1 MKVANAE
8 LIDIQT
14 KLNEELK
21 TITAKLQTVKSK
33 TNDIN
38 KLESFQGKAA
48 SAAKAYFQSVH
59 VKSVDELEQT
69 IKRLRENYDKVLTEF
84 VNTVDNS
91 STAVITDDY
100 LNQLNSRVLTI
111 KNGIL
116 DTHEEGKQ
124 VIQSVSDIVPL
135 SSPNITKFETSVDTS
150 QKYVTRVNKELS
162 DFDKSALKIIEDSQ
176 QAVGQIQSKI
186 SMQTM
191 NRLMGIY
198 SFADQINLIQQS
210 DNEKNDLSVD
220 SEGNSKK
227 QSGGISM
234 GASMFLTFMTG
245 IKAENYLKLPS
256 QFYIHSKLDKKTRNL
271 LKSNGTYLFSKEVYR
286 NFNNKLSFGMY
297 KYNSKELMNLFKQ
310 HKTKALNKD
319 ILKGLTQGWV
329 PFGTERGKLAMS
341 REFDKLYGLDKY
353 RELQK
358 LTTLGK
364 AKKATTIFAD
374 EFVLNKVRATTE
386 WKNPNVAFEN
396 TKQSLKSTVTDFKA
410 QKSTW

>member
-1 MKVANAE
+1 MKKM
-8 LIDIQT
+8 DI
-14 KLNEELK
+14 
-21 TITAKLQTVKSK
+21 
-33 TNDIN
+33 
-38 KLESFQGKAA
+38 
-48 SAAKAYFQSVH
+48 
-59 VKSVDELEQT
+59 
-69 IKRLRENYDKVLTEF
+69 
-84 VNTVDNS
+84 
-91 STAVITDDY
+91 
-100 LNQLNSRVLTI
+100 
-111 KNGIL
+111 
-116 DTHEEGKQ
+116 
-124 VIQSVSDIVPL
+124 
-135 SSPNITKFETSVDTS
+135 
-150 QKYVTRVNKELS
+150 
-162 DFDKSALKIIEDSQ
+162 
-176 QAVGQIQSKI
+176 
-186 SMQTM
+186 
-191 NRLMGIY
+191 
-198 SFADQINLIQQS
+198 
-210 DNEKNDLSVD
+210 SVD

-271 LKSNGTYLFSKEVYR
+271 LKSNGTYLFTKEVYR
-286 NFNNKLSFGMY
+286 KFNNKLSFGMY

-319 ILKGLTQGWV
+319 TLKGLTQGWV

-364 AKKATTIFAD
+364 AKKAATIFAD

-410 QKSTW
+410 QNPLGKGAKIAGKGLGVLSLGIIVDQNIKDSKGDTQKMVVGTTVDTAFSLGAAASGAAVGSLFVPPIGTVVGAGVGVGVSFVTQR